1 VNYGPTKAIVNLA
14 ENGVGRKPRPERP
27 AP

>member
-1 VNYGPTKAIVNLA
+1 VNYGPTETIVNLA
-14 ENGVGRKPRPERP
+14 ENGVGRKPRRERP